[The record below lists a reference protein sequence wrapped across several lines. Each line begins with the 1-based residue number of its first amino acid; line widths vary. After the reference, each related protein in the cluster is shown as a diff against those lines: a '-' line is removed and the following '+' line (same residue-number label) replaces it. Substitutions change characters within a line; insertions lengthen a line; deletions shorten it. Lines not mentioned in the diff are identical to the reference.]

1 MTALRQHLPQSVR
14 RLWHTDAPLTA
25 TGLLMLGLLCGTL
38 IGLWLDPRTIAGA
51 PAWLKP
57 AKFSLSIA
65 VYTLTLAWVFGFLGA
80 WRRMRRFVSLTT
92 ATVLIMEFAIIAL
105 QTWRGT
111 TSHFNVGTPLDAALF
126 GLMGAGIALQTLVS
140 TAVAVALWRQSF
152 DDPALGWA
160 LRLGMTISILGAST
174 GGLMTAPTAAQL
186 DAARTNGRL
195 TIAGAHTVGAPDGG
209 PGVPGTGWSREHGDI
224 RVAHFVGLHALQAL
238 PLIALMLYRRRC
250 SDSVRVRLT
259 QVTGGGYGAFFALL
273 LWQAL
278 RGQSVV
284 APDTVTI
291 AAFATVSAA
300 TATALWR
307 ARMRGGEMGQ
317 SANAL

>member
-25 TGLLMLGLLCGTL
+25 TGLLMLALLCGTL
-38 IGLWLDPRTIAGA
+38 IGLWLDPRTISGA

-65 VYTLTLAWVFGFLGA
+65 VYTLTFAWVFGFLGA

-92 ATVLIMEFAIIAL
+92 ATVLIMEFAI
-105 QTWRGT
+105 
-111 TSHFNVGTPLDAALF
+111 
-126 GLMGAGIALQTLVS
+126 IALQTLVS